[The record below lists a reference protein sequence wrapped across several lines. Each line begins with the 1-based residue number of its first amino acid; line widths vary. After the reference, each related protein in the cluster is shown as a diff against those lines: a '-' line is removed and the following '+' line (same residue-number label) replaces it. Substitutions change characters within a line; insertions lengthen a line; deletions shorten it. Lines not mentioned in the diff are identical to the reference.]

1 MARNPVNK
9 ENVLSAEELA
19 ARKKAQ
25 ELKANAS
32 RIANQILVLTRNGL
46 FVSLRFLDVALTQF
60 KYLPSEAID
69 TIATSGEYLIYNP
82 GYIIE
87 RYMQDK
93 QALSRDYLHIVLHC
107 IFRHPFV
114 SEKLNERYWNLACD
128 IAVEGIINE
137 LDVRQARTR
146 NSAEIEDEINKIRK
160 LVKQMTAEYI
170 YSFLMKEETSQKD
183 IARWEKLFKRDDHN
197 VWWEIA
203 RKIAEE
209 MRRRAEEEKQ
219 SDREKADEPKALKDD
234 ENLPDEEAAS
244 EDSEDAAEVDDDEN
258 QDEDAS
264 DESAENGTDSE
275 DEIDENDE
283 TENDGEDEESDATDI
298 DEDEQEETEPEEGD
312 IVEENVEDEYSSTPG
327 DQLDGEDD
335 GEADPESETED
346 TGEEGDGDGSGGGNP
361 GDDAEQSEEE
371 GSERPNETPTDD
383 LTGSDENDKQES
395 DKKPDNNMEGQSPE
409 GQRDE
414 QPDENIFDDQNNK
427 RNTDPSGN
435 AKEQKGKN
443 SQNGEHTAGTGGGG
457 AGTQEAWE
465 HEFGADKRSGG
476 DKDDENRR
484 QLDGEINPNSEREDG
499 KDDGRLE
506 SAEPTRGEY
515 DEETEQDNPPS
526 YMHNDEEQREL
537 EDKWKDIS
545 ERLLVDLETSSKE
558 WGDKSDSMLMGI
570 KKINRDKYDYATFLR
585 KFSTLRE
592 DIQINDDEFD
602 YIYYTYGMNHYRNI
616 PLIEP
621 LEYKEVRKVR
631 DFVIAIDTSGSCAGE
646 VVQKFLDKTYSIFSQ
661 QENFFR
667 KINLHIIQCD
677 AEIQSDIKITDKQAF
692 DDYMKDIQFRGF
704 GGTDFRPVFEYV
716 DYLIENNEFDDLK
729 GLIYFTDGNGT
740 YPKHRPP
747 YETAFV
753 FVDDD
758 EFDYEVPSWAMKL
771 VLETGEIMDEIEL

>member
-1 MARNPVNK
+1 MARNPINK
-9 ENVLSAEELA
+9 ENVISTDELA
-19 ARKKAQ
+19 AQEKAQ

-32 RIANQILVLTRNGL
+32 RIANQILILTRNGL

-60 KYLPSEAID
+60 KYLPSEAIE

-128 IAVEGIINE
+128 IAVEAVISE
-137 LDVRQARTR
+137 LEVRQARTR
-146 NSAEIEDEINKIRK
+146 NSIEINEEITKISK

-170 YSFLMKEETSQKD
+170 YNFLMTEKTSQKD
-183 IARWEKLFKRDDHN
+183 LLRWEKLFKRDDHD

-209 MRRRAEEEKQ
+209 MQRREEEKR
-219 SDREKADEPKALKDD
+219 SESENENKPEASKADENLSDEGKTESDD
-234 ENLPDEEAAS
+234 ESEKSDDEEQ
-244 EDSEDAAEVDDDEN
+244 DNEN
-258 QDEDAS
+258 VSDEDV
-264 DESAENGTDSE
+264 ETEPDSE
-275 DEIDENDE
+275 DELDE
-283 TENDGEDEESDATDI
+283 TESFDGDESDSELDDTDAEDEE
-298 DEDEQEETEPEEGD
+298 EPEPEEGD

-327 DQLDGEDD
+327 DQLDGQDD

-346 TGEEGDGDGSGGGNP
+346 TGEEGEGDGSGGGNP
-361 GDDAEQSEEE
+361 GDEPEQSDEE
-371 GSERPNETPTDD
+371 GSERSNETPTDD
-383 LTGSDENDKQES
+383 LTGADGNDKKRD
-395 DKKPDNNMEGQSPE
+395 DKKPDNNMEGQSSE

-414 QPDENIFDDQNNK
+414 SPDDNMFDDGENK
-427 RNTDPSGN
+427 GNTDPSAG
-435 AKEQKGKN
+435 AKEQKGRN

-465 HEFGADKRSGG
+465 HESGADKRSGG
-476 DKDDENRR
+476 EKDDENRR
-484 QLDGEINPNSEREDG
+484 QLDGKTDPGSDKEDD

-506 SAEPTRGEY
+506 NAEPTRGEH
-515 DEETEQDNPPS
+515 DEASERDEPPS

-602 YIYYTYGMNHYRNI
+602 YIYYTYGMKHYRNI

-646 VVQKFLDKTYSIFSQ
+646 TVQKFLDKTYSIFSQ

-716 DYLIENNEFDDLK
+716 DHLIEMDEFDDLK

-740 YPKHRPP
+740 YPKRRPP